1 MTMVRCYTALF
12 ALLMVSACVT
22 ETSGPAP
29 VVVDPTVAIQ
39 QRVALAR
46 QYIGAGDWD
55 NAKRNLELAAEI
67 DAENPEVYEAF
78 ALVYQSTGEFELA
91 ESNFRSALEA
101 KTVASRVRNNF
112 AAFLY
117 SRGRFGEAA
126 RQFEIVTADS
136 LYSERPRAFV
146 NLGLAQ
152 LQLGQRSLA
161 KDAFIRSLAMDGNN
175 EIALLELTQLTLNE
189 DDVVAASGYYSR
201 YRQRVTRAPARA
213 LILGVEI
220 ARLQGDADSEAS
232 HLLALRNLYSDA
244 PIYRAWQAAQREQG
258 QQRQ

>member
-1 MTMVRCYTALF
+1 MNAMRCYI
-12 ALLMVSACVT
+12 ALLTLLLVSACVT

-29 VVVDPTVAIQ
+29 VVVDPATAIQ
-39 QRVALAR
+39 QRVGLAR
-46 QYIGAGDWD
+46 QCIGAGDWD

-67 DAENPEVYEAF
+67 DADNPDVYEAF
-78 ALVYQSTGEFELA
+78 AWVYQSTGEYELA
-91 ESNFRSALEA
+91 ESNCRSALQA
-101 KTVASRVRNNF
+101 KKVASRVRNNF

-117 SRGRFGEAA
+117 SRGRFAEAA
-126 RQFEIVTADS
+126 SQFELVTADS
-136 LYSERPRAFV
+136 LYSERPKAFV

-152 LQLGQRSLA
+152 LQLGQRQQA
-161 KDAFIRSLAMDGNN
+161 KDSFVRSLAMDGNN

-189 DDVVAASGYYSR
+189 GDVVAASGYYSR

-220 ARLQGDADSEAS
+220 ARLRGDADSEAS